1 MLNDTNYGHTSSIYY
16 LYEFAY
22 REIGGDKLL
31 YVLKELYKDEARDN
45 LEAFIYGVDIL
56 PTCDIVPTGNHIE
69 EGSGNSILRG
79 KDERYLLFKHDCY
92 GCLLYTSRCV

>member
-1 MLNDTNYGHTSSIYY
+1 MMELLFSYIEPGFRVPMLNDTNYGHTSSIYY

-56 PTCDIVPTGNHIE
+56 PTCSDRK
-69 EGSGNSILRG
+69 SYRRG
-79 KDERYLLFKHDCY
+79 KRQLNP
-92 GCLLYTSRCV
+92 SRKG